1 MRIPNLRLSLLASSL
16 LLGLSSM
23 AQAASEVDF
32 DLPAAPLEKSL
43 NALASQSAVQI
54 LFSSDAAAGK
64 QAPALRG
71 HYSASEALQ
80 RLLGS
85 SGLKVQQQ
93 DEHTY
98 IVVPDQAAAP
108 MPDTAPGASLEIAPV
123 MVSGEKISRTLAQ
136 TQSSV
141 VVETAE
147 SLRAHGDQDIGS
159 VFSRTPGVYTQAG
172 NENWGIRGVPVS
184 GFDDQGPATLN
195 GAVSVYVDG
204 AQQPNRALTLSPM
217 SMWDVEQVE
226 VFMGPQS
233 TTQGRNS
240 LAGAVVIQTR
250 NPSFEPSLAM
260 QSNVGS
266 YGESGAAIAGGGA
279 LIDGVVAGRL
289 ALDYQDGDGYIDNIA
304 TGGDANPNRNKNARG
319 KLLILPNDNLDVLLS
334 YAHHDSH
341 QGDNS
346 ILREN
351 DRVRYYKVSSDTKAF
366 DDLQMD
372 TGTAKADYRLDDSW
386 TLTSLTTGTKSDYD
400 ALLDFDQTAGMNME
414 AVRTQETH
422 LFSQELRMAYQG
434 DSLRGFVGGYYGR
447 TTNNYHDQLNDLGS
461 LLGTVK
467 GDTKIHNKA
476 LFGELNWTFAPEWT
490 LITGLRYDNEQNDT
504 NVEQDDFSNP
514 GKVSKSFDALLPKLG
529 VDYQFAADQYLGF
542 VVQKGYRGGGVNV
555 GAGSGHADYDPEYTV
570 NYELS
575 YRGSWLDDSLRAR
588 TNLYYTDWKDQQVSM
603 LDDSGNFFQ
612 VYNAASS
619 TIRGLELFVEQDL
632 TSRLQVNAGLAYT
645 DGRYGDF
652 AFGDD
657 ANLSGESFLYA
668 PKYKASVG
676 SSYRFDTGLKVTGD
690 LVYQEGSPSQYEF
703 DASGNV
709 AHTRRSDDFV
719 LVNLNAEYELIKG
732 LAVSGYV
739 KNLLDKEYVTN
750 NRVGDIV
757 DVGAPRTVGL
767 VVHYDL

>member
-1 MRIPNLRLSLLASSL
+1 
-16 LLGLSSM
+16 M
-23 AQAASEVDF
+23 AQAATEVDF
-32 DLPAAPLEKSL
+32 DLPAAPLEQSL
-43 NALASQSAVQI
+43 NALANQSDAQI
-54 LFSSDAAAGK
+54 LFSSDIAAGK
-64 QAPALRG
+64 QTPALRG
-71 HYSASEALQ
+71 RYTTSDALQ
-80 RLLGS
+80 RLLGN

-98 IVVPDQAAAP
+98 IVVPDVAAAP
-108 MPDTAPGASLEIAPV
+108 RPAPAAPLELAPI

-147 SLRAHGDQDIGS
+147 SMRAHGDRDIGS

-226 VFMGPQS
+226 VLLGPQS

-250 NPSFEPSLAM
+250 NPTFEPTFSA
-260 QSNVGS
+260 QTNAGS
-266 YGESGAAIAGGGA
+266 YGESGAAVAGGGA
-279 LIDGVVAGRL
+279 LIDGVIAGRV
-289 ALDYQDGDGYIDNIA
+289 AVDYQDGDGYIDNIT
-304 TGGDANPNRNKNARG
+304 TGSDANPNRNKNARG
-319 KLLILPNDNLDVLLS
+319 KLLILPNDDLDVLLT
-334 YAHHDSH
+334 YAHHNSQ

-346 ILREN
+346 ILRSNN
-351 DRVRYYKVSSDTKAF
+351 DVQYYKIASNTKAF
-366 DDLQMD
+366 DKLQQN
-372 TGTAKADYRLDDSW
+372 TATAKADYRLDEAFS
-386 TLTSLTTGTKSDYD
+386 LTSLTTGTQSDYQSR
-400 ALLDFDQTAGMNME
+400 LDFDQTATRDQE
-414 AVRTQETH
+414 VARTQETH
-422 LFSQELRMAYQG
+422 LFSQELRLAYEG
-434 DSLRGFVGGYYGR
+434 DNLRGFAGAYYGR
-447 TTNNYHDQLNDLGS
+447 TSNAYHDRLSNNGN

-467 GDTKIHNKA
+467 GYTRIHNKA
-476 LFGELNWTFAPEWT
+476 VFGELNWTFAPDWT

-504 NVEQDDFSNP
+504 DVEQDDFSSP
-514 GKVSKSFDALLPKLG
+514 GQVSKTFNALLPKLG
-529 VDYQFAADQYLGF
+529 LDYQFAADQYLGF
-542 VVQKGYRGGGVNV
+542 MVQKGYRGGGVNV
-555 GAGSGHADYDPEYTV
+555 RAGGGHADYDPEYTI

-588 TNLYYTDWKDQQVSM
+588 ANLYYTDWKDQQVSM
-603 LDDSGNFFQ
+603 LDNAGDFFQ
-612 VYNAASS
+612 VYNAANS

-652 AFGDD
+652 VFGDGD
-657 ANLSGESFLYA
+657 DLSGESFLYA
-668 PKYKASVG
+668 PKYKVSVG
-676 SSYRFDTGLKVTGD
+676 GSYRFDNGLKVTSD
-690 LVYQEGSPSQYEF
+690 VIYQEGSPSQYEF
-703 DASGNV
+703 DASGDV
-709 AHTRRSDDFV
+709 IHTRRSDDFV

-739 KNLLDKEYVTN
+739 KNLFDKEYVTN
-750 NRVGDIV
+750 NRGGDII

-767 VVHYDL
+767 VLHYDL

>member
-1 MRIPNLRLSLLASSL
+1 MITPTLRLSLLASSL

-23 AQAASEVDF
+23 AQAATEVDF
-32 DLPAAPLEKSL
+32 DLPAAPLEQSL
-43 NALASQSAVQI
+43 NALANQSDAQI
-54 LFSSDAAAGK
+54 LFSSDIAAGK
-64 QAPALRG
+64 QTPALRG
-71 HYSASEALQ
+71 RYTTSDALQ
-80 RLLGS
+80 RLLGN

-98 IVVPDQAAAP
+98 IVVPDVAAAP
-108 MPDTAPGASLEIAPV
+108 RPAPAAPLELAPI

-147 SLRAHGDQDIGS
+147 SMRAHGDRDIGS

-226 VFMGPQS
+226 VLLGPQS

-250 NPSFEPSLAM
+250 NPTFEPTFSA
-260 QSNVGS
+260 QTNAGS
-266 YGESGAAIAGGGA
+266 YGESGAAVAGGGA
-279 LIDGVVAGRL
+279 LIDGVIAGRV
-289 ALDYQDGDGYIDNIA
+289 AVDYQDGDGYIDNIT
-304 TGGDANPNRNKNARG
+304 TGSDANPNRNKNARG
-319 KLLILPNDNLDVLLS
+319 KLLILPNDDLDVLLT
-334 YAHHDSH
+334 YAHHNSQ

-346 ILREN
+346 ILRSNN
-351 DRVRYYKVSSDTKAF
+351 DVQYYKIASNTKAF
-366 DDLQMD
+366 DKLQQN
-372 TGTAKADYRLDDSW
+372 TATAKADYRLDEAFS
-386 TLTSLTTGTKSDYD
+386 LTSLTTGTQSDYQSR
-400 ALLDFDQTAGMNME
+400 LDFDQTATRDQE
-414 AVRTQETH
+414 VARTQETH
-422 LFSQELRMAYQG
+422 LFSQELRLAYEG
-434 DSLRGFVGGYYGR
+434 DNLRGFAGAYYGR
-447 TTNNYHDQLNDLGS
+447 TSNAYHDRLSNNGN

-467 GDTKIHNKA
+467 GYTRIHNKA
-476 LFGELNWTFAPEWT
+476 VFGELNWTFAPDWT

-504 NVEQDDFSNP
+504 DVEQDDFSSP
-514 GKVSKSFDALLPKLG
+514 GQVSKTFNALLPKLG
-529 VDYQFAADQYLGF
+529 LDYQFAADQYLGF
-542 VVQKGYRGGGVNV
+542 MVQKGYRGGGVNV
-555 GAGSGHADYDPEYTV
+555 RAGGGHADYDPEYTI

-588 TNLYYTDWKDQQVSM
+588 ANLYYTDWKDQQVSM
-603 LDDSGNFFQ
+603 LDNAGDFFQ
-612 VYNAASS
+612 VYNAANS

-652 AFGDD
+652 VFGDGD
-657 ANLSGESFLYA
+657 DLSGESFLYA
-668 PKYKASVG
+668 PKYKVSVG
-676 SSYRFDTGLKVTGD
+676 GSYRFDNGLKVTSD
-690 LVYQEGSPSQYEF
+690 VIYQEGSPSQYEF
-703 DASGNV
+703 DASGDV
-709 AHTRRSDDFV
+709 IHTRRSDDFV

-739 KNLLDKEYVTN
+739 KNLFDKEYVTN
-750 NRVGDIV
+750 NRGGDII

-767 VVHYDL
+767 VLHYDL